1 MNKKDEI
8 KLVKAHYKNPSIKK
22 IIMDHAAG
30 TGDIWR
36 AGNANFTHWYQKQFV
51 DLIPG
56 SYLLD
61 SDFFL
66 SESTMSIK
74 CVRFLMWIPSTF
86 ESIHFNNSG
95 DNLTPTYPFTTSNT
109 ILHCNT
115 NENIN
120 TCITITNNVLHCKT
134 IIEGD
139 ECNVR
144 SESAFY

>member
-1 MNKKDEI
+1 MDLPHITPYIGQVLASSPAQPSFKNHGYYSNKGDEMG
-8 KLVKAHYKNPSIKK
+8 V
-22 IIMDHAAG
+22 
-30 TGDIWR
+30 
-36 AGNANFTHWYQKQFV
+36 QKQFV

-56 SYLLD
+56 SYLFD
-61 SDFFL
+61 SDFIL
-66 SESTMSIK
+66 SESTISIK

-95 DNLTPTYPFTTSNT
+95 DNLTPMYSFTISNT

-120 TCITITNNVLHCKT
+120 TCITITNNVLQCKT
-134 IIEGD
+134 ISEGD
-139 ECNVR
+139 KCNER

>member
-1 MNKKDEI
+1 MG
-8 KLVKAHYKNPSIKK
+8 V
-22 IIMDHAAG
+22 
-30 TGDIWR
+30 
-36 AGNANFTHWYQKQFV
+36 QKQFV
-51 DLIPG
+51 DLSPG

-66 SESTMSIK
+66 SESTISIK

-95 DNLTPTYPFTTSNT
+95 DNLTPTYSFTTSNT

-120 TCITITNNVLHCKT
+120 TCITITNNVLQCKT